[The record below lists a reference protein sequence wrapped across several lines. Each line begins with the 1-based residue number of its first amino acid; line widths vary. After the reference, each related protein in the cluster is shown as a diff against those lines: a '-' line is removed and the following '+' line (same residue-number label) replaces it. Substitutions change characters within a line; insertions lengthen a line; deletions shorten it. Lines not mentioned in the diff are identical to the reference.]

1 VSEPSPAAVVVE
13 VGIREMIENLYE
25 SGMRKSRQSSAPAP
39 PGGGGEETLPLAV
52 VVAALVRITSV
63 C

>member
-39 PGGGGEETLPLAV
+39 PGGGGEDPFHWPWWW
-52 VVAALVRITSV
+52 RRWFG
-63 C
+63 